1 MKQLLIIANKARTSP
16 FYLWLLNIVL
26 WRVIPFN
33 RSHKVTIESLSDTRV
48 SILLPY
54 KKSNQNH
61 LKGMHACALAT
72 LCEYAC
78 GIGLMTRLDPSL
90 YRIILKEIKLTYHAQ
105 AKSNV
110 RATFEINST
119 LLEQT
124 IIPPLQQTGLTTQT
138 YTVQAFDIHQKLI
151 CTGEVTWQLKR
162 WDKVKH
168 I

>member
-1 MKQLLIIANKARTSP
+1 MKQLLIIANKAKKSS
-16 FYLWLLNIVL
+16 FYLWLLNQVL

-33 RSHKVTIESLSDTRV
+33 RNHKVTIEALSDTQV

-54 KKSNQNH
+54 RKSNQNH

-78 GIGLMTRLDPSL
+78 GIGLMTRLDAKQ
-90 YRIILKEIKLTYHAQ
+90 YRIILKEINLNYQAQ
-105 AKSNV
+105 AKSDV
-110 RATFEINST
+110 RALFEIDPNR
-119 LLEQT
+119 LEQE
-124 IIPPLQQTGLTTQT
+124 IILPLQQTGLTTQT
-138 YTVQAFDIHQKLI
+138 YTVQAFDTNQKLI

-168 I
+168 V